1 MRLQG
6 VQPSRADSKFI
17 EREVKALLAI

>member
-6 VQPSRADSKFI
+6 AQPSRADSKFI